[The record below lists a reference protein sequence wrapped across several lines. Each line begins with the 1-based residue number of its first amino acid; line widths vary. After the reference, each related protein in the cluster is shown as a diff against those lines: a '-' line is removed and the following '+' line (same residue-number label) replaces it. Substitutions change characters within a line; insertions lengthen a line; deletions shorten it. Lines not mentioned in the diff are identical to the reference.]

1 MDQIEILKKLREDLL
16 NAEKRH
22 SNILSNVEALAIID
36 QLPRLLA
43 DRQTL
48 NLLLNEFKAPRQAK
62 PFYVVYSE
70 FSLPTNPSNQ
80 YEVMSCVAAKSGEA
94 ARAEALGHISDLYG
108 TLEHLY
114 QSTAKFTDPNLTN

>member
-1 MDQIEILKKLREDLL
+1 MDTRRFLQKCVTLLRNTSQPFDCKITRLALSDEIERLVEVEKDLHEHK
-16 NAEKRH
+16 NSDSQSA
-22 SNILSNVEALAIID
+22 
-36 QLPRLLA
+36 
-43 DRQTL
+43 RQ
-48 NLLLNEFKAPRQAK
+48 PK

-70 FSLPTNPSNQ
+70 FSLPTNPGKQ